1 MSVNAEGSQ
10 QQGLFINGKAQVI
23 EMLKYM
29 QPEERETLLR
39 NIKARNP
46 QLAMELTEN
55 CLTFNDLNRLGDE
68 ELTLIFSYVK
78 PAVWGLALKNTP
90 RDFQRRILTL
100 APREY
105 AEAAYQILT
114 TSLKNEERDTQRAQQ
129 KIVSI
134 LGNLMKR
141 RQVTI

>member
-1 MSVNAEGSQ
+1 MSVNAEST

-29 QPEERETLLR
+29 QPEEREVLLK

-68 ELTLIFSYVK
+68 ELHLIFNYVK
-78 PAVWGLALKNTP
+78 PAIWGLALKNTP
-90 RDFQRRILTL
+90 REFQKRILGL
-100 APREY
+100 APRDY
-105 AEAAYQILT
+105 AEQAYQVLT
-114 TSLKNEERDTQRAQQ
+114 TSLKNEDRDTKRAQQ

-134 LGNLMKR
+134 LGNLLKR
-141 RQVTI
+141 RQISI

>member
-1 MSVNAEGSQ
+1 MSVNAEST
-10 QQGLFINGKAQVI
+10 QQGVFINGKAQVI

-29 QPEERETLLR
+29 QPEEREVLLK

-46 QLAMELTEN
+46 QLAMELTED

-68 ELTLIFSYVK
+68 ELHLIFNYVK

-90 RDFQRRILTL
+90 RDFQRRVLGL
-100 APREY
+100 AARDY
-105 AEAAYQILT
+105 AEQAYQVLT
-114 TSLKNEERDTQRAQQ
+114 TSIKNEDRDTKRAQQ

-134 LGNLMKR
+134 LGNLLKR
-141 RQVTI
+141 RQISI

>member
-1 MSVNAEGSQ
+1 MSANAESN

-29 QPEERETLLR
+29 RPEERETLLR
-39 NIKARNP
+39 NIRARNA

-55 CLTFNDLNRLGDE
+55 CLTFSDLDRLSDE
-68 ELTLIFSYVK
+68 DLYTIFSYVK
-78 PAVWGLALKNTP
+78 PAIWGLALKTTP
-90 RDFQRRILTL
+90 RNFQRRVLGL
-100 APREY
+100 APRDY
-105 AEAAYQILT
+105 AEQAYQILT
-114 TSLKNEERDTQRAQQ
+114 TNLKNEDRDTKRAQQ

-134 LGNLMKR
+134 LANLMKR

>member
-1 MSVNAEGSQ
+1 MSVNAEST

-29 QPEERETLLR
+29 QPEERETLLK

-68 ELTLIFSYVK
+68 ELHLVLNYVK
-78 PAVWGLALKNTP
+78 PAIWGLALKSTP
-90 RDFQRRILTL
+90 IEFQRRILGL
-100 APREY
+100 APRDY
-105 AEAAYQILT
+105 AEQAYQVLT
-114 TSLKNEERDTQRAQQ
+114 TTLKNEDRDTKRAQQ

-134 LGNLMKR
+134 LGNLLKR
-141 RQVTI
+141 RQISI